1 MSTILAEVRGFTPLI
16 DALVDDV
23 GLIQAAVYGKVWRY
37 CQMKDGACSAS
48 QETIAK
54 ELKVSRIT
62 VLRHLKE
69 LCRKGYLKDTTP
81 NVRNRPHVYADT
93 GKAKIMALIAARVG
107 VTESDTSNEKGDST
121 VTESNSTV
129 TESNTQVSL
138 KVTRREHDT
147 NEESKDVVPNSDEE
161 PMVKSLADQED
172 AESTEEF
179 TALFGEGRTDTLSVG
194 HWTDKIAN
202 SPWLA
207 WHPDRVHPQAG
218 VSAGSL
224 QRVGWLVEDVTGLCP
239 VDGEWK
245 GWIKGCV
252 SLYQAAKGEWGALE
266 RGIRNVWRREE
277 KYRPGHIRGFVD
289 EVRKASSAKPEAIGW

>member
-1 MSTILAEVRGFTPLI
+1 MSTILTEVKGFTPLI

-37 CQMKDGACSAS
+37 CQMKDGVCSAS

-54 ELKVSRIT
+54 ELKVSRAT

-69 LCRKGYLKDTTP
+69 LCKKGYLRDTTP

-93 GKAKIMALIAARVG
+93 GKAKIMALVTARVG
-107 VTESDTSNEKGDST
+107 VTESDTSAEEEDIG
-121 VTESNSTV
+121 VTESNNTV
-129 TESNTQVSL
+129 ALSNTPVSL
-138 KVTRREHDT
+138 KVTRREYDRS
-147 NEESKDVVPNSDEE
+147 EESRDTVSDSGEGSTAE
-161 PMVKSLADQED
+161 SSVEQED
-172 AESTEEF
+172 AESTREF
-179 TALFGEGRTDTLSVG
+179 IALFGEGRTGELPVG
-194 HWTDKIAN
+194 HWSDRIAG

-207 WHPDRVHPQAG
+207 WHPDNAHPQAG
-218 VSAGSL
+218 ISAESL
-224 QRVGWLVEDVTGLCP
+224 QRVGWLVESVTGLCP

-245 GWIKGCV
+245 GWVKGCV
-252 SLYQAAKGEWGALE
+252 ALYQAARGEWDVLE

-289 EVRKASSAKPEAIGW
+289 EVRKAGSAKSEAIGW